1 MSDAA
6 RWMIAFAFI
15 SLPTIAFGG
24 YFLLSILK
32 RQAGTENVTSEQRDY
47 FRAGHAHAGV
57 LVLLAI
63 VGQLVLDE
71 SRFSESITW
80 ALRIGLVAAPL
91 LISGGFFVCDPRVFG
106 VLNDQSDLVFEQ
118 EPIKSLVAKKELAV
132 YQHDGFW
139 QCMDTARDWQLL
151 NTLLSTNQAPWKTW

>member
-1 MSDAA
+1 MGIANALNQWLSSAFWGYLIVAGISLVVGLLLVASFRTPLPEKMSDAA

-32 RQAGTENVTSEQRDY
+32 RQTGTENVTSEQRDY

-71 SRFSESITW
+71 SRLSE
-80 ALRIGLVAAPL
+80 
-91 LISGGFFVCDPRVFG
+91 
-106 VLNDQSDLVFEQ
+106 
-118 EPIKSLVAKKELAV
+118 
-132 YQHDGFW
+132 
-139 QCMDTARDWQLL
+139 
-151 NTLLSTNQAPWKTW
+151 LLSKLVHRHLLAKPALI

>member
-15 SLPTIAFGG
+15 SLPSIAFGG

-32 RQAGTENVTSEQRDY
+32 RQVGTENITAEQRDY

-63 VGQLVLDE
+63 VAQLILDS

-80 ALRIGLVAAPL
+80 ALRIGLFAAPL
-91 LISGGFFVCDPRVFG
+91 LISGGFFGGAPRKQGDKPGGLIKLIPIGSVILAISTLG
-106 VLNDQSDLVFEQ
+106 VGV
-118 EPIKSLVAKKELAV
+118 SLLIP
-132 YQHDGFW
+132 
-139 QCMDTARDWQLL
+139 
-151 NTLLSTNQAPWKTW
+151 SS